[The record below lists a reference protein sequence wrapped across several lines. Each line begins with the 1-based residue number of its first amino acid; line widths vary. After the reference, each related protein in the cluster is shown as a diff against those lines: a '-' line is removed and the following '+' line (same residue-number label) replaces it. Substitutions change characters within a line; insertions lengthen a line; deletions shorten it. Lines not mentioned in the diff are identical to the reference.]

1 MSTTFLS
8 SCFEREGLRKVS
20 FLSGVEGKIV
30 EVEDGVLAA
39 TGSEAEP
46 VEFGPLG
53 IAGEIGEF
61 KFEAIFADDG
71 GFPAA
76 ILFSGCGFDSD
87 SDPGADGVGDEFS
100 MTVVDPAIFERK
112 AGTLSIACSFAA
124 PFALEA

>member
-1 MSTTFLS
+1 M
-8 SCFEREGLRKVS
+8 EGG
-20 FLSGVEGKIV
+20 F
-30 EVEDGVLAA
+30 LAA

-61 KFEAIFADDG
+61 KFEAIFVDDG

-76 ILFSGCGFDSD
+76 ILFSGCGFYRD
-87 SDPGADGVGDEFS
+87 SDPGADGMGDEFL
-100 MTVVDPAIFERK
+100 MTVVDLAIFERK